1 MHPSVLINAVC
12 VFVGSSIGMALGKAV
27 SERFKKILFQAVGL
41 TTIGVGIKMT
51 LDTANFIIVLLSLAF
66 GAILG
71 EMIDIEEK
79 LSRVGRFSKDS
90 TRFAKGFV
98 AATTLFLVGPMTI
111 VGSIRAGLLND
122 GTLIYVKSVLDFISS
137 VVLASLYGVGVF
149 VTGVVVLIVQG
160 SMVLLASQ
168 LSFLTQQSYL
178 ANFTGV
184 GGLIVLAIG
193 LRLLELK
200 DIKVGNF
207 LPALVLSPLIDFI
220 ARFFK

>member
-1 MHPSVLINAVC
+1 MLINAVC